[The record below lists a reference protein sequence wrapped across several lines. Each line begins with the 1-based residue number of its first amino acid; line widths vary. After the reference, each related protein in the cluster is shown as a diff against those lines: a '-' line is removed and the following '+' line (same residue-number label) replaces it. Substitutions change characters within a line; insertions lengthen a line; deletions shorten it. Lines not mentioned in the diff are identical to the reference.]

1 MTDVQT
7 DAGRVGE
14 HVEDVALGP
23 AGPARGAERSVLV
36 PVALPAGL
44 DLEVVVGHVLLYP
57 VAAVPPSVCV
67 RQAREEVLGGHAGPE
82 QTLPALRPLARVSW
96 CSLASTVKEDEVGPV
111 PNNEDD
117 AELTTVMEP

>member
-1 MTDVQT
+1 MQHVVAAHAPGPRHDVGGGVPLGMTDVET

-23 AGPARGAERSVLV
+23 AAPARGAERPVLV

-57 VAAVPPSVCV
+57 VAVCPSPKRRPRRGSPPPPLTQP
-67 RQAREEVLGGHAGPE
+67 RDPPTLGA
-82 QTLPALRPLARVSW
+82 
-96 CSLASTVKEDEVGPV
+96 
-111 PNNEDD
+111 
-117 AELTTVMEP
+117 